1 MSLWRIFLSL
11 IILYSFAVSQV
22 NLETSI
28 SKNTLMIGE
37 PTILD
42 IYIEYP
48 PGYVLDVPDR
58 EDSFAPFEIL
68 GFKQDTGSE
77 DDAKLMKKHLQ
88 YQLAIYD
95 TGTFAIPPAM
105 VIANAYQDEK
115 AIADTLF
122 TTTYPVFCMIS
133 KPDTMQAIHPPAGFS
148 KNDYTW
154 YMAIILVFLLIV
166 LYFLWRWY
174 VKRKAASL
182 QTGPGVLILEPPEV
196 IALGRLNKLKKSSW
210 LKEKKYKRWY
220 TELNLILREYIEN
233 RHLQIKA
240 LELPSSDLIPS
251 LDNIMAIDDLNK
263 VKDFFSTS
271 DLVKFARFD
280 PDHIS
285 HMDYLNWV
293 EFWINEDTRQVEL
306 QQGRAADDE

>member
-1 MSLWRIFLSL
+1 MNIWRMLLSL
-11 IILYSFAVSQV
+11 IIFYSFAVSQV
-22 NLETSI
+22 NMETSI

-37 PTILD
+37 PLLMD
-42 IYIEYP
+42 IYIVYP
-48 PGYVLDVPDR
+48 QGYVLDVPDR

-68 GFKQDTGSE
+68 DFKQDTGTE
-77 DDAKLMKKHLQ
+77 DDANLMKKHLQ

-133 KPDTMQAIHPPAGFS
+133 RPDTMQVIHPPAGLS

-154 YMAIILVFLLIV
+154 YIIIISVILLIL
-166 LYFLWRWY
+166 LYLIWRWY
-174 VKRKAASL
+174 VKRKAASMK
-182 QTGPGVLILEPPEV
+182 TGPKTLLLEPPEV

-233 RHLQIKA
+233 RHVQIKA
-240 LELPSSDLIPS
+240 LELPSSDLIPN
-251 LDNIMAIDDLNK
+251 LDNIMAIDDINK

-285 HMDYLNWV
+285 HMDYMNWV
-293 EFWINEDTRQVEL
+293 ESWINEDTRQAEL
-306 QQGRAADDE
+306 QQRGADDE